1 MNERKEIFLAAYR
14 AGAAHL
20 ASSFSLVEILRAL
33 WLDGVLA
40 YDPINPRWDGR
51 DILILSKGHGAL
63 ALYVILREAGCLSRE
78 ELDSSCLPGS
88 LLGGEPHVWEC
99 PWVETSTGSLGHG
112 LGVAVGMALA
122 LRQDRK
128 PNRVY
133 VILGDGEC
141 QEGSVWEGA
150 QGAAAYGLDNLTVII
165 DRNRIQKMD
174 LIENITGPDDLRGRF
189 AAFGW
194 DVKECDG
201 HDEEALKA
209 ALTGPWEGGKPRCL
223 IARTVKGKGVSLM
236 ENAPGWHFRMPN
248 RRELKFFCQELNIT
262 EEELEVCRRPI

>member
-63 ALYVILREAGCLSRE
+63 ALYVILREAGCLTKE
-78 ELDSSCLPGS
+78 ELDTFCLPGS
-88 LLGGEPHVWEC
+88 LLGGEPHVAEC

-122 LRQDRK
+122 LKQDK
-128 PNRVY
+128 KANRVY

-209 ALTGPWEGGKPRCL
+209 ALTGPWAEGKPRCL
-223 IARTVKGKGVSLM
+223 MARTVKGKGASLM

-248 RRELKFFCQELNIT
+248 RRELKVFCQELNIT

>member
-20 ASSFSLVEILRAL
+20 ASSFSLVEILRTL
-33 WLDGVLA
+33 WLRGVMA
-40 YDPINPRWDGR
+40 YRPDDPRWEGR

-63 ALYVILREAGCLSRE
+63 SLYVILQEAGCLTKE
-78 ELDSSCLPGS
+78 ELDTFCLPGS
-88 LLGGEPHVWEC
+88 LLGGEPHVAEC

-122 LRQDRK
+122 LKQDK
-128 PNRVY
+128 KANRVY

-209 ALTGPWEGGKPRCL
+209 ALTGPWAEGKPRCL

-248 RRELKFFCQELNIT
+248 RRELKVFCQELNIT